1 MADTFV
7 ELQCELRVRK
17 YCITAEEFHPVYDHP
32 SHQSRLSE
40 IQAKIELLLNIKTK
54 VFH

>member
-1 MADTFV
+1 MVDTFV

-17 YCITAEEFHPVYDHP
+17 YCITAEEFRTMYDNL